1 MKKIVILKERA
12 EYIVKEL
19 GDKCKYIDEGGFFYI
34 EIDNN
39 DTETLIRLFHAGIKY
54 GMDKANQN
62 IEELLNKKLGVFN
75 Y

>member
-1 MKKIVILKERA
+1 MKTIVILKDRA

-19 GDKCKYIDEGGFFYI
+19 GDKCKYIEEAGFFDI

-39 DTETLIRLFHAGIKY
+39 DIDTLVKLFHAGIEY
-54 GMDKANQN
+54 GMNKAHKN
-62 IEELLNKKLGVFN
+62 IEDILNKKLGVFN

>member
-1 MKKIVILKERA
+1 MKTIVILKDRA

-19 GDKCKYIDEGGFFYI
+19 GDKCKYIEEAGFLDI

-39 DTETLIRLFHAGIKY
+39 DISTLTSLFHAGIEY
-54 GMDKANQN
+54 GFDRANQN
-62 IEELLNKKLGVFN
+62 IEQLLNKKLGVFN

>member
-1 MKKIVILKERA
+1 MKTIVILKDRA

-19 GDKCKYIDEGGFFYI
+19 GDKCKYIEEAGFFDI

-39 DTETLIRLFHAGIKY
+39 DIDTLMKLFHAGIKY
-54 GMDKANQN
+54 GFDRANQN
-62 IEELLNKKLGVFN
+62 IEQLLNKKLGVFN